1 MAITDFAKTG
11 LDKLNVIFLLDTSGS
26 MEAQRMAQLN
36 NGMSVSLSAIQEE
49 AEANEIAL
57 SVRVVEFNN
66 NAEWI
71 IGKTEE
77 GEDIDDAVNLW
88 TDLTTK
94 YASTNTAAA
103 IRLAKECMH
112 TKYLGERAYSP
123 LVILVTDG
131 VSDDPA
137 ETKVATEELRN
148 SLKSKSDPN
157 KDKITRIAVGVV
169 GANQAELEMFAS
181 IGTIVDDNG
190 THENVPLVFNVNNVK
205 NLANLLKNVTK
216 SSVVS
221 SITGKGAG
229 NIIVENKEDDQD
241 DVTDEEWED

>member
-1 MAITDFAKTG
+1 MAIDDFKNTG

-26 MEAQRMAQLN
+26 MDDQRMAQLN
-36 NGMSVSLSAIQEE
+36 NGMSVSLTAIQEE
-49 AEANEIAL
+49 AEANEIDL
-57 SVRVVEFNN
+57 SVRVVEFNDY
-66 NAEWI
+66 AEWA
-71 IGKTEE
+71 IGKAEE
-77 GEDIDDAVNLW
+77 GENIDDAVSLW
-88 TDLTTK
+88 TDLTSK
-94 YASTNTAAA
+94 PAGTNTAAA

-112 TKYLGERAYSP
+112 TKYLGDRAYSP

-131 VSDDPA
+131 GSNNFND
-137 ETKVATEELRN
+137 TKVATEELRN

-169 GANQAELEMFAS
+169 GANQTELEMFAS
-181 IGTIVDDNG
+181 VGTIVDDNG

-221 SITGKGAG
+221 SITGKGTG